1 MSTSTKAFLAA
12 IDIESKNAILDSIA
26 KHCGI
31 TREAA
36 YDEVTDP
43 EAEHLLDYMVA
54 PFRLG
59 ASVLMQKH
67 GFK

>member
-1 MSTSTKAFLAA
+1 MATVTKAFLAA
-12 IDIESKNAILDSIA
+12 IDTKAKNEILDAIA
-26 KHCGI
+26 KRYNI

-54 PFRLG
+54 PYRAA

>member
-1 MSTSTKAFLAA
+1 MKTQAFLAA
-12 IDIESKNAILDSIA
+12 IDTESKNAILDSIA
-26 KHCGI
+26 KHYNI

-43 EAEHLLDYMVA
+43 EAEHLLDYMVE
-54 PFRLG
+54 PFRSG